1 MSRFIER
8 CAESL
13 MQQTLDG
20 VEYIFVNDAT
30 PDNSIELLR
39 GVLGRYPGKAAQVK
53 VIEHAQNKGLLAARN
68 TGLAVATGEYV
79 FH

>member
-1 MSRFIER
+1 MTVSVIIPIYNVSRFIER

-30 PDNSIELLR
+30 PDDSITLLR
-39 GVLGRYPGKAAQVK
+39 GVLERYPNKAAQVRI
-53 VIEHAQNKGLLAARN
+53 IEIGRAH
-68 TGLAVATGEYV
+68 V
-79 FH
+79 